1 MTLNSTGQE
10 HDRIWLCMGDS
21 NRTRILSR
29 ALAKSQGMVVYM
41 GPTLDREGPIGL
53 VLADDAHAPRIA
65 EAKRNAASCQ
75 KSLLVTA
82 GGKRVAAADIYLDHD
97 TDAGT
102 LSNAIDGLRAYRD
115 YERALGHSSDL
126 GVGAITS
133 LSSGDFSVRT
143 LDDARDVA
151 IFIAQ
156 GCPRTCQIAVG
167 IYVLLA
173 NAIEHGNLEISAIE
187 KAKAM
192 AEGKWRSLVVKRQ
205 GESVYARR
213 RVRVKFQRGGRVISL
228 VIQDDGPGIDAET
241 AEMANPTAK
250 GYRAKGIKIAK
261 SLGFSQVSYLGVG
274 NIVEATILLAQAKK
288 PVEQVAA
295 AR

>member
-1 MTLNSTGQE
+1 MTLNSSGAH

-29 ALAKSQGMVVYM
+29 ALAKGQGMVVYM

-53 VLADDAHAPRIA
+53 ILADDAHAPRIA
-65 EAKRNAASCQ
+65 EAKQNAAACQ

-82 GGKRVAAADIYLDHD
+82 NGARAAAADIHLDHD

-102 LSNAIDGLRAYRD
+102 LSNAIDGLRGYRD
-115 YERALGHSSDL
+115 YEVALGRNSDL
-126 GVGAITS
+126 RVGAITS
-133 LSSGDFSVRT
+133 LNSGEFSVRT

-151 IFIAQ
+151 TFIAQ
-156 GCPRTCQIAVG
+156 GCPRTCQVAVG

-173 NAIEHGNLEISAIE
+173 NAIEHGNLEISSTE

-192 AEGKWRSLVVKRQ
+192 AEGKWRRMIVKRQ
-205 GESVYARR
+205 GENEYARR

-241 AEMANPTAK
+241 AEMANPTGK
-250 GYRAKGIKIAK
+250 GYRAKGIKMAK
-261 SLGFSQVSYLGVG
+261 TLGFSQVSYLGVG
-274 NIVEATILLAQAKK
+274 NIVEATILLTQAKNANDK
-288 PVEQVAA
+288 MAFG
-295 AR
+295 R